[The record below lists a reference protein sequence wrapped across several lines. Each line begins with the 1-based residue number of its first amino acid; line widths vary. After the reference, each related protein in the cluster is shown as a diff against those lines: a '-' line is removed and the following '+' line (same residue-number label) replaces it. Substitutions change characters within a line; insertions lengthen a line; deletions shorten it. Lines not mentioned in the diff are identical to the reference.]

1 MAVRTPRRRNQPRA
15 SSSFAM
21 VAGIAAVLLLVV
33 LFVLNRERRSAAP
46 SPEGATE
53 VAASPE
59 NGSFKGKTPAPAA
72 PAAPA
77 AAPSKTPAPKPASSL
92 VPAPT
97 APDKKPPEA
106 PVAAPVEPEAP
117 APTASALPAVF
128 KDKDKPPPEKPEA
141 KKPADPA
148 EKPADAARKPAPAT
162 KPANVAKKAATQK
175 EEPLS
180 LRANE
185 VEAYLNSISK
195 VNEST
200 ATAGGLVVKARLVP
214 DLLTF
219 RAAERARELFEKGF
233 PAERVLAEVT
243 SYFRNRRANEA
254 GKPLLLVTVS
264 PAGGSLLF
272 MVPTTLSK
280 SFKLRFDETTIA
292 CEVKATN
299 KLPTVTQWKVWFGQ
313 VSGSR
318 TPTVVSLHYLT
329 EPLQLE
335 MTAGSPWPVGKNLSI
350 AVTNFRHVAD
360 KARGPDLEGVN
371 PGAKQI
377 HKPDRESFSVQTEV
391 SFKRSRFRDIEPPP
405 AFKAL
410 MAEPA
415 RS

>member
-1 MAVRTPRRRNQPRA
+1 
-15 SSSFAM
+15 M

-33 LFVLNRERRSAAP
+33 LFVMNRERRSAAP
-46 SPEGATE
+46 SSEGASD

-59 NGSFKGKTPAPAA
+59 NGSFEGKTPP
-72 PAAPA
+72 PA
-77 AAPSKTPAPKPASSL
+77 AAPSKTSAPKAASSL
-92 VPAPT
+92 VPAPP
-97 APDKKPPEA
+97 APEKKAPEA
-106 PVAAPVEPEAP
+106 PVAAPAQPKAP
-117 APTASALPAVF
+117 AAARALPAV
-128 KDKDKPPPEKPEA
+128 KDKDEPPPDKP

-148 EKPADAARKPAPAT
+148 DKPADAAAKTAT
-162 KPANVAKKAATQK
+162 AAKPANVAKKTAAPK
-175 EEPLS
+175 EAPLS

-185 VEAYLNSISK
+185 VEAYLNAIAK

-200 ATAGGLVVKARLVP
+200 ATSGGLVVKARLVP

-233 PAERVLAEVT
+233 PAEKVLAEVT
-243 SYFRNRRANEA
+243 SYFENRRANEA

-264 PAGGSLLF
+264 PAEGSLLF
-272 MVPTTLSK
+272 MVPITLSK
-280 SFKLRFDETTIA
+280 SFKLKFDETTVA

-318 TPTVVSLHYLT
+318 APTVVSLHYLT

-391 SFKRSRFRDIEPPP
+391 GFKRSRFRDIEPPP

-410 MAEPA
+410 LAEPA